1 MKMINFLPLFTIF
14 TLFISTFSKMK
25 SNLKKE
31 LSARDLNINSTEVT
45 QWDDADGQKGTIFY
59 LDRHHAKCQSGAIS
73 YFQLERQGGLGTK
86 VRYLLSCL
94 KSDAIA
100 EKVETLHTNYTAT
113 GGDRSVNFL
122 DRHNVACPNG
132 SVLSDFSLER
142 NPNDVSQIRYK
153 YQCKEARTLCCT
165 THKSSSE
172 DMGDRSIYFLDR
184 QKVGENQSRTHA
196 LQQFKLFSTY
206 NPDKMYY
213 EYTLCKLMDMDADD
227 KVIQQQNVLRESLS
241 AAQKAS
247 QELAANRARDQ
258 QVQSQLKDIQSK
270 SLQSSQLLKASQE
283 KSQATIAKVEEEKKN
298 LQNAEAHPGL
308 KC

>member
-1 MKMINFLPLFTIF
+1 
-14 TLFISTFSKMK
+14 
-25 SNLKKE
+25 
-31 LSARDLNINSTEVT
+31 
-45 QWDDADGQKGTIFY
+45 
-59 LDRHHAKCQSGAIS
+59 
-73 YFQLERQGGLGTK
+73 
-86 VRYLLSCL
+86 
-94 KSDAIA
+94 
-100 EKVETLHTNYTAT
+100 
-113 GGDRSVNFL
+113 
-122 DRHNVACPNG
+122 
-132 SVLSDFSLER
+132 
-142 NPNDVSQIRYK
+142 
-153 YQCKEARTLCCT
+153 
-165 THKSSSE
+165 
-172 DMGDRSIYFLDR
+172 MGDRSIYFLDR